1 MWRGR
6 PSKGRARSKLS
17 CRTRSLTWCGV
28 VPATARWRAIRR
40 QRGRGLLARR
50 PAVHPQGG
58 GRRARRR
65 SPPRRASAEVSPDF
79 YSAPQYDLDCRDA
92 KGDLIR
98 CDGDLYAPYG
108 DNYYFDNDYN
118 DYFDNDYDDYYYFF
132 FLSPYNYYGGF
143 DNDYYYDG
151 CEGPVCLID

>member
-1 MWRGR
+1 MKRIQMVL
-6 PSKGRARSKLS
+6 AALAIVV
-17 CRTRSLTWCGV
+17 TSLAAFS
-28 VPATARWRAIRR
+28 VPAMA
-40 QRGRGLLARR
+40 
-50 PAVHPQGG
+50 
-58 GRRARRR
+58 
-65 SPPRRASAEVSPDF
+65 D
-79 YSAPQYDLDCRDA
+79 DLDCRDA

-118 DYFDNDYDDYYYFF
+118 DYFDNDYFDRYDDDYYY

>member
-1 MWRGR
+1 MKRIQMVL
-6 PSKGRARSKLS
+6 AALAIVV
-17 CRTRSLTWCGV
+17 TSLAAFA
-28 VPATARWRAIRR
+28 VPAMA
-40 QRGRGLLARR
+40 
-50 PAVHPQGG
+50 
-58 GRRARRR
+58 
-65 SPPRRASAEVSPDF
+65 D
-79 YSAPQYDLDCRDA
+79 DLDCRDA

-118 DYFDNDYDDYYYFF
+118 DYFDNDYDDYYF

-143 DNDYYYDG
+143 DNDYYYDC

>member
-1 MWRGR
+1 MKRIQMVL
-6 PSKGRARSKLS
+6 AALAIVV
-17 CRTRSLTWCGV
+17 TSLAAFA
-28 VPATARWRAIRR
+28 VPAMA
-40 QRGRGLLARR
+40 
-50 PAVHPQGG
+50 
-58 GRRARRR
+58 
-65 SPPRRASAEVSPDF
+65 D
-79 YSAPQYDLDCRDA
+79 DLDCRDA

-118 DYFDNDYDDYYYFF
+118 DYFDNDYDYYYF